1 MRPLRIRFQQL
12 NPNEPHHRIPGAASW
27 RLVGDSADRR
37 ASPAALINPIPS
49 LRKSALIARQNEL
62 ARLHLLIVGAR
73 RTELRGQKTR
83 REPFKFRSLVCKF
96 VYDQT

>member
-1 MRPLRIRFQQL
+1 
-12 NPNEPHHRIPGAASW
+12 
-27 RLVGDSADRR
+27 
-37 ASPAALINPIPS
+37 
-49 LRKSALIARQNEL
+49 
-62 ARLHLLIVGAR
+62 LLIVGAR